1 MPGNI
6 NVNNTSMNNFEFQN
20 PVKII
25 FGKGSIAKLSENL
38 YKGEKIMM
46 TYGGGSI
53 KKNGVY
59 EQVKKALE
67 GFNLIEFGGIEA
79 NPDYD
84 TLMKAVEVCRKEGVG
99 FLLAVGGG
107 SVIDGTKFIAA
118 AVEYKDGDP
127 WEILSKGASFGE
139 ALPLASVL
147 TMPATGSEMNCNAV
161 ISRRST
167 KEKYAFGDAKVYP
180 AFSVLD
186 PEVVYSIPK
195 RQKANGLA
203 DSFIH
208 VIEQYLTDDI
218 DTPIQ
223 DRWAEGVMK
232 TIIET
237 APKVLV
243 DKPSY
248 EACANY
254 MWSATCALNF
264 FICPGVNQDWSTH
277 MIGHELTALCGLD
290 HGVTLSIVLPGTM
303 RIMRKEKKAKI
314 LMYAKNVFGISEGS
328 DDEIIDKAI
337 DATEKFFQ
345 SLGIKTRLSDYNIG
359 QDVIDEIY
367 NRFVQ
372 RGTLLGEHE
381 IVTPEKSKAI
391 LQDRL

>member
-1 MPGNI
+1 
-6 NVNNTSMNNFEFQN
+6 MNNFTFQN

-25 FGKGSIAKLSENL
+25 FGKGSIAELPNNM
-38 YKGEKIMM
+38 YKGEKIML

-59 EQVKKALE
+59 DQVKKALE
-67 GFNLIEFGGIEA
+67 GFTIIEFGGIEP
-79 NPDYD
+79 NPDFD
-84 TLMKAVEVCRKEGVG
+84 TLMKAVKICREEGVG

-107 SVIDGTKFIAA
+107 SVIDGTKLIAA
-118 AVEYKDGDP
+118 AVDFKGDP
-127 WEILSKGASFGE
+127 WDILAKGADFEE

-161 ISRRST
+161 ISRRAT
-167 KEKYAFGDAKVYP
+167 KEKFAFGSPKVYP
-180 AFSVLD
+180 VFSILD

-208 VIEQYLTDDI
+208 VFEQYLTDDI
-218 DTPIQ
+218 DTPVQ
-223 DRWAEGVMK
+223 DRWAEGVFK

-243 DKPSY
+243 DNPPY
-248 EACANY
+248 NACANY
-254 MWSATCALNF
+254 MWAATCALNF

-303 RIMRKEKKAKI
+303 RVMRNEKKAKL
-314 LMYAKNVFGISEGS
+314 LMFAKNVWGITSGS
-328 DDEIIDKAI
+328 DDEIIDKVI
-337 DATEKFFQ
+337 DTTEKFFQ
-345 SLGIKTRLSDYNIG
+345 SLGIKTRLSDYKIG
-359 QDVIDEIY
+359 QDIVDEIY
-367 NRFVQ
+367 NRFKT
-372 RGTLLGEHE
+372 RGENFGEHG
-381 IVTPEKSKAI
+381 IVTPEKAKAI
-391 LQDRL
+391 LEDRL